1 MLENRDIT
9 PLLRTHSP
17 GSVSIYMST
26 DTTESPSRQDII
38 RFRNLLR
45 QATSDLL
52 ALDLSSAQV
61 ETITEPGWA
70 MLDNEM
76 FWSRQEGGLAM
87 FMAPGSYSHQRLPDD
102 PGDRIFVDSRFHIRP
117 LVEFLDQDRTYHVL
131 ALSLSGAS
139 LYRCQG
145 RSLEE
150 VPLDDEGSVP
160 PPDARSA
167 ERDGQLQFHTGSP
180 SGPGTRPALY
190 HGHGST
196 QGQEREAILAFFRQ
210 VDGDIGQVLDRGDTP
225 LVLAGVSYLWP
236 LFRKVSSYPFIVD
249 DGIEGSPESL
259 TLEQIHERSREIV
272 QPVFDEERRQALALY
287 SDLRGTDM
295 AHTSIEKALRSAF
308 DGRVELLLVSAD
320 RTCHGAFD
328 TTTRQVRCDAARTS
342 ESTELLNLASIYT
355 LLRGGRVIN
364 VTGEDLADDEA
375 LAALLR
381 Y

>member
-1 MLENRDIT
+1 MLENSDIT
-9 PLLRTHSP
+9 PLLRTRSP
-17 GSVSIYMST
+17 GSVSLYMAT
-26 DTTESPSRQDII
+26 DTKPSPSREDTI

-45 QATSDLL
+45 QATSDLE
-52 ALDLSSAQV
+52 ALELSHAQV
-61 ETITEPGWA
+61 ESITEPGWA

-76 FWSRQEGGLAM
+76 FWSRQDGGLAM
-87 FMAPGSYSHQRLPDD
+87 FMSPGSYSHQRLPDD

-145 RSLEE
+145 RGLEE
-150 VPLDDEGSVP
+150 VLLDGDGSVP

-167 ERDGQLQFHTGSP
+167 GRDRQLQFHTGSA

-196 QGQEREAILAFFRQ
+196 QGREREAILAFFRQ
-210 VDGDIGQVLDRGDTP
+210 VDEDVAQVLEREDTP
-225 LVLAGVSYLWP
+225 LVLAGVRYLWP
-236 LFRKVSSYPFIVD
+236 LFREVSSYPFIVD
-249 DGIEGSPESL
+249 EGIEGSPESL
-259 TLEQIHERSREIV
+259 TFEHIHERSRRIV

-295 AHTSIEKALRSAF
+295 AHTTIETTLPSAF

-328 TTTRQVRCDAARTS
+328 TNTRQVRRDTARTS

-364 VTGEDLADDEA
+364 VAGEDLADGEP